1 MLYTRKSIIAIFTA
15 TFMVFVL
22 CCCTATSTHKP
33 IDNNYDTT
41 SQVEAPNDNAT
52 NDSTQ
57 NNSDI
62 LENSSVIGTTST
74 ENGDTTISTTNPTAP
89 TTSETVNSDSNHK
102 ITVTYEWH
110 PGLPN
115 EDVYYDLAVKVDD
128 KPVNVSSY
136 VITSKVKGVTGS
148 QNRVTLKYS
157 AREKGE
163 NVIVTVKHETG
174 VSCDISIPCFKWT
187 QTFNDDFNGTE
198 LDRNKWK
205 EHWYLTNVAPA
216 DASSYQVVD
225 RAKPAKDCYTVS
237 DGKLNML
244 IKAEPTYDTSAKIK
258 YLYSECCLDTAGRF
272 EQTFGLFQARVASA
286 KFSGINTAFWLLPNG
301 AYSKFYTNFLSADPR
316 YGLAEIDI
324 YESSVAFGNYN
335 RRTFAI
341 SEHFYD
347 YTNNYKAGNKRS
359 AYYKLNDDI
368 TNFHIYS
375 CIWTADAL
383 YYYVNNKFIR
393 SSVGLQT
400 ESADG
405 REITP
410 AYMIVDVSLYLD
422 NAWVGKRDFKASD
435 LPIAGYVDWA
445 RAYKF
450 N

>member
-1 MLYTRKSIIAIFTA
+1 MKIILKNILLISLSIILA
-15 TFMVFVL
+15 VSL
-22 CCCTATSTHKP
+22 CFCADSDTNSVVSDSNNE
-33 IDNNYDTT
+33 IESDNTT
-41 SQVEAPNDNAT
+41 SE
-52 NDSTQ
+52 
-57 NNSDI
+57 NNSSEDVTGS
-62 LENSSVIGTTST
+62 ENSSVIGTTSS
-74 ENGDTTISTTNPTAP
+74 ENGDTTISTTSPSTP
-89 TTSETVNSDSNHK
+89 TTSETVNNNGNHT
-102 ITVTYEWH
+102 ITATYEWH

-115 EDVYYDLAVKVDD
+115 EDVFYDLSVRVDNS
-128 KPVNVSSY
+128 PVNVSSY
-136 VITSKVKGVTGS
+136 TITSKVAGVKVTNHTG
-148 QNRVTLKYS
+148 RVTLPYS
-157 AREKGE
+157 VRAAGKPI
-163 NVIVTVKHETG
+163 VVTVKHESG
-174 VSCDISIPCFKWT
+174 ASCDVSIPCFKWT

-198 LDRNKWK
+198 LDRTKWK

-216 DASSYQVVD
+216 DASSYQVID

-237 DGKLNML
+237 DGKLNMF
-244 IKAEPTYDTSAKIK
+244 IKAEPTYDTANKIK

-286 KFSGINTAFWLLPNG
+286 KFSGINTAFWLLPKG
-301 AYSKFYTNFLSADPR
+301 SYSKFYTNFLTEDPR

-324 YESSVAFGNYN
+324 YESSVAFGSYN

-347 YTNNYKAGNKRS
+347 YTNNYKAGHKRS

-368 TNFHIYS
+368 TNFHTYS

>member
-1 MLYTRKSIIAIFTA
+1 MVFDFRKIVAIFMA
-15 TFMVFVL
+15 ILMFFVL
-22 CCCTATSTHKP
+22 CCCTAKP
-33 IDNNYDTT
+33 IQQSEHNNSKVESQTDTT
-41 SQVEAPNDNAT
+41 ISVPAQDTSSVPN
-52 NDSTQ
+52 
-57 NNSDI
+57 
-62 LENSSVIGTTST
+62 NSSVIGTTST
-74 ENGDTTISTTNPTAP
+74 DNGDTIISNTSPTTP
-89 TTSETVNSDSNHK
+89 TTSETVNSNSNHK

-115 EDVYYDLAVKVDD
+115 EDVSYDLTVRVDD

-136 VITSKVKGVTGS
+136 TLTSKVKGVTGS
-148 QNRVTLKYS
+148 QNRITLKYS

-163 NVIVTVKHETG
+163 SVIVTVKHESG
-174 VSCDISIPCFKWT
+174 ASCDISIPCFKWT
-187 QTFNDDFNGTE
+187 QTFNDDFDGTE
-198 LDRNKWK
+198 LDRTKWK
-205 EHWYLTNVAPA
+205 EHWYLTNVEPT
-216 DASSYQVVD
+216 DVSNYQVID

-244 IKAEPTYDTSAKIK
+244 IKAEPTYDTNAKIK

-286 KFSGINTAFWLLPNG
+286 KFSGINTAFWLLPKG
-301 AYSKFYTNFLSADPR
+301 SYSKYYTNFLSSDPR

-324 YESSVAFGNYN
+324 YESSVAFGNYS

-368 TNFHIYS
+368 TNFHTYS
-375 CIWTADAL
+375 CVWTADAL
-383 YYYVNNKFIR
+383 YYYINNKLIR
-393 SSVGLQT
+393 TSAGLQT